1 MDRAVPDHKV
11 PFIPREHAP
20 AFPPQGTAYSHC
32 SGGAQPT
39 CTTAPRGSKPRPDG
53 LFTSYLFFTK
63 TVQNS
68 YKTLVWGW
76 AMTLIQ
82 KIIPMQSHQFH
93 NLQGN
98 RQATESCE
106 SWSIYTEEGRREQ
119 ETKQHVNR
127 GIYNMDIQAPSPHD
141 SGSSNSRRSG
151 PWCSEADIEYGL
163 FTVSHILTALQT
175 CPGSSSHV

>member
-1 MDRAVPDHKV
+1 MFCCP
-11 PFIPREHAP
+11 P
-20 AFPPQGTAYSHC
+20 PPQSAQVPLQPSEGQKQLMPSASSDTRSASKCRWVELASLLKFPGPRSTFNPTTRGCAFLPSAGRSIQPLHIRSTTDQQNSPKRGHC
-32 SGGAQPT
+32 W
-39 CTTAPRGSKPRPDG
+39 SKPRPGG

-98 RQATESCE
+98 R
-106 SWSIYTEEGRREQ
+106 
-119 ETKQHVNR
+119 
-127 GIYNMDIQAPSPHD
+127 
-141 SGSSNSRRSG
+141 
-151 PWCSEADIEYGL
+151 
-163 FTVSHILTALQT
+163 
-175 CPGSSSHV
+175 